1 MGEVKKNVN
10 SLKTERRKDDGQ
22 QVVRKGNLNLRF
34 KKMNK
39 LSLLSFIILNNIK
52 FVWLVFK
59 LGKYFKMQLPAEICM
74 LLYISFNSVA

>member
-34 KKMNK
+34 KK
-39 LSLLSFIILNNIK
+39 
-52 FVWLVFK
+52 
-59 LGKYFKMQLPAEICM
+59 
-74 LLYISFNSVA
+74 